1 MSKIKKQ
8 KPEEI
13 SKLQSEIKQD
23 ASDEIE
29 DTVDDGEVISKKKV
43 VYIEIDDELNMVF
56 EKVKQVNAKHVYIVV
71 PQRAVLFQSVVN
83 LKILKRKAAEDN
95 KKIYFITNDKNGIYL
110 SEQVGIPLYDK
121 TSEDKP
127 SLFSTALNDDKLRI
141 TPLKASV
148 NSVEDEGPLRLTE
161 RKLSI
166 SEILRKNKDKR
177 TLDVSKINQNNKQ
190 KLKQTKPRFVVIAPN
205 RHALVGLIVISVF
218 ILLTIVYIALPG
230 ATIYLTPQASVLE
243 KAVNI
248 TLADYQ
254 RNKIELDTHPFHM
267 IASYPISVTIN
278 KTITQYSTG
287 KKMSNRG
294 ANAKGKI
301 TIFNTSENDWPLIAK
316 TRFQNNDGIVF
327 RILAPVVVPKAAS
340 TGPGKLEVMVVADE
354 VDAYGQVVGERGN
367 IPPARFF
374 LPGLREDSRKNIYA
388 ESKEGMTGGITDY
401 VPYITKEDI
410 ETAQTIVKEE
420 VTKAAKE
427 ALDKAVLDK
436 NKIVESSSKYVLLKG
451 DKSVKVSDIKITI
464 DPGLENKE
472 LRDFPVSGEVVVSGI
487 YYDSTEMLK
496 ILQDELMMKK
506 SPQKELL
513 KINDQSITY
522 QIFEWDENH
531 DKVKVTANIKGIEQ
545 FAIDPSTEN
554 GQRLA
559 TKIKEHITGKGIE
572 EAKLYIQNLPE
583 VNKVDIESWPYWAP
597 TIPSLPD
604 NIQFEIRNAVNV
616 K

>member
-1 MSKIKKQ
+1 MSKPKKQ
-8 KPEEI
+8 KADDIE
-13 SKLQSEIKQD
+13 KLQTEIKQD
-23 ASDEIE
+23 TSDEIE
-29 DTVDDGEVISKKKV
+29 AGVDDSEVISKKKV
-43 VYIEIDDELNMVF
+43 IYVEIDDELNMVF
-56 EKVKQVNAKHVYIVV
+56 EKVKHVNARHIYIVI
-71 PQRAVLFQSVVN
+71 PQRAILFQSVVN
-83 LKILKRKAAEDN
+83 LKILKRKAEADN

-110 SEQVGIPLYDK
+110 SEQVGIPIYDK

-127 SLFSTALNDDKLRI
+127 SLFSTDVNDDKLRI

-148 NSVEDEGPLRLTE
+148 NSIEDEGPLRLTE

-166 SEILRKNKDKR
+166 SEILRKNKDKKR
-177 TLDVSKINQNNKQ
+177 VEVSKIIQNNKQ
-190 KLKQTKPRFVVIAPN
+190 KLKNNKPKFVVIAPN
-205 RHALVGLIVISVF
+205 RHALVGLIVVSVF

-230 ATIYLTPQASVLE
+230 ATVYLTPQASVLE

-248 TLADYQ
+248 TMADYQ
-254 RNKIELDTHPFHM
+254 KNKIELETHPYHM

-278 KTITQYSTG
+278 KTLTHYSTG

-294 ANAKGKI
+294 ANSKGKI
-301 TIFNTSENDWPLIAK
+301 TVFNTSENDWPLIAK
-316 TRFQNNDGIVF
+316 TRFQNNDGIIF
-327 RILAPVVVPKAAS
+327 RLLAPVVVPKATAS
-340 TGPGKLEVMVVADE
+340 GPGKLDVMVVADE
-354 VDAYGQVVGERGN
+354 VDAYGQVVGDRGN

-410 ETAQTIVKEE
+410 ETAKSVLKDEIINEGKKAL
-420 VTKAAKE
+420 TKAVA
-427 ALDKAVLDK
+427 DK
-436 NKIVESSSKYVLLKG
+436 NKIVDASSTYVLLTG
-451 DKSVKVSDIKITI
+451 DKSVKIGEVKIST
-464 DPGLENKE
+464 DPSLENKE
-472 LRDFPVSGEVVVSGI
+472 VRDFPITGQIVVSGL
-487 YYDSTEMLK
+487 YYDHDEMIK
-496 ILQDELMMKK
+496 ILQEELLMKK

-522 QIFEWDENH
+522 QIFEWDDTH
-531 DKVKVTANIKGIEQ
+531 GKVKVTANIKGIEQ

-554 GQRLA
+554 GQRLS

-583 VNKVDIESWPYWAP
+583 VNKVEIESWPYWAP

-604 NIQFEIRNAVNV
+604 NIQFEIRNAINV

>member
-1 MSKIKKQ
+1 MSKPKKQ
-8 KPEEI
+8 KI
-13 SKLQSEIKQD
+13 DSIKKLQNEIKQD
-23 ASDEIE
+23 TSDEIE
-29 DTVDDGEVISKKKV
+29 VNSDDSEIISKKKV

-71 PQRAVLFQSVVN
+71 PQRAVIFQSVVN
-83 LKILKRKAAEDN
+83 LKILKRKANEEN

-110 SEQVGIPLYDK
+110 AEQVGIPIYDK

-127 SLFSTALNDDKLRI
+127 SLFSTSVNDDKLRI
-141 TPLKASV
+141 TPLKATV
-148 NSVEDEGPLRLTE
+148 NAVEEEEPLRLAE

-166 SEILRKNKDKR
+166 SEILRKNKDKKA
-177 TLDVSKINQNNKQ
+177 LDVSKINQANKQ

-205 RHALVGLIVISVF
+205 RHALIGLIVLSVF

-254 RNKIELDTHPFHM
+254 KNRIELETHPFHM
-267 IASYPISVTIN
+267 IASYPVSVTID
-278 KTITQYSTG
+278 KTITHYSTG

-294 ANAKGKI
+294 ANSKGKI

-316 TRFQNNDGIVF
+316 TRFQNNDGLVF
-327 RILAPVVVPKAAS
+327 RILAPVVVPKATAN
-340 TGPGKLEVMVVADE
+340 GPGKLEAMVVADE

-374 LPGLREDSRKNIYA
+374 LPGLREDSRKYIYA
-388 ESKEGMTGGITDY
+388 ESKEAMSGGITDY
-401 VPYITKEDI
+401 VPYVAKEDI
-410 ETAQTIVKEE
+410 ETAKTIIKDE
-420 VTKAAKE
+420 VTKAAIA
-427 ALDKAVLDK
+427 ALEKAVADK
-436 NKIVESSSKYVLLKG
+436 NKIVESTSRYILLKG
-451 DKSVKVSDIKITI
+451 DKSIKVGDVKITI
-464 DPGLENKE
+464 DPALENKE
-472 LRDFPVSGEVVVSGI
+472 VRDFPISGEVIVSGI
-487 YYDSTEMLK
+487 YYDSNEMLK

-522 QIFEWDENH
+522 QIFEWDDLHN
-531 DKVKVTANIKGIEQ
+531 KVKVTANIKGIEQ
-545 FAIDPSTEN
+545 FSIDPSTEN
-554 GQRLA
+554 GQRLS

-583 VNKVDIESWPYWAP
+583 INKVDIESWPYWAP
-597 TIPSLPD
+597 TIPNLPD
-604 NIQFEIRNAVNV
+604 NIQFEIRDAVNV